1 MTTKSCTVMA
11 RVEPEIKEKAESILS
26 ALGVS
31 SSGIINMLY
40 RQIIL
45 THGIPFPIT
54 MPHPLPVLEEMP
66 QGELDSMLEKG
77 LAQAKA
83 KQGYTLDEVFD
94 ALEKDI

>member
-11 RVEPEIKEKAESILS
+11 RVEPEIKEQAEKILS

-45 THGIPFPIT
+45 TKGIPFPVAI
-54 MPHPLPVLEEMP
+54 PHGVPVLEDMT
-66 QGELDSMLEKG
+66 QNELDAMLQKG
-77 LAQAKA
+77 WTQAKA
-83 KQGYTLDEVFD
+83 NQGVALDEAFNKENTD
-94 ALEKDI
+94 